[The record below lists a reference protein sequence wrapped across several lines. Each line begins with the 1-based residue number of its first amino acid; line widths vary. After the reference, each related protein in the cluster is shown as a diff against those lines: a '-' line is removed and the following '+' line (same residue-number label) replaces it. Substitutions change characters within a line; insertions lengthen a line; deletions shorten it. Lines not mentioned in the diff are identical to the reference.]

1 MSGNTPEAITEL
13 LVRWGKGDEEALSS
27 LTPLVFQGLKKQAS
41 YLLRGERREHTLQ
54 PTALV
59 NEAYLKLVGSGK
71 QPWQNRTHFFAVASR
86 VMRHILVDYARGHRR
101 AKRGGGILK
110 LPLDEAIVV
119 APETSEEILELDRAL
134 ELLAKHDVRKARVV
148 ELRFFGGLSVDET
161 AEVLQI
167 SANTVLR
174 DWNMAKAWLRR
185 EINGAESGTAGAV
198 EEG

>member
-1 MSGNTPEAITEL
+1 MSVSSPEAITEL
-13 LVRWGKGDEEALSS
+13 LVRWGTGDEDALSS
-27 LTPLVFQGLKKQAS
+27 LTPLVYQGLRKQAS

-59 NEAYLKLVGSGK
+59 NEAYLKLAGSGK
-71 QPWQNRTHFFAVASR
+71 QQWQNRTHFFAVASR

-101 AKRGGGILK
+101 AKRGGGMIK

-148 ELRFFGGLSVDET
+148 ELRFFGGLSVEET
-161 AEVLQI
+161 AEVLQV

-174 DWNMAKAWLRR
+174 DWNLAKAWLRR
-185 EINGAESGTAGAV
+185 EINGAESDTIGAV